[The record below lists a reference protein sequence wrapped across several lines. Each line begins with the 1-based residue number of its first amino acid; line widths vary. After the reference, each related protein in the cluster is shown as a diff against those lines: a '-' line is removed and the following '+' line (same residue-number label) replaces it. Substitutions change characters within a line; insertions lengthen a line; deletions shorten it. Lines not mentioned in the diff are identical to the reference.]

1 MTVTETWLGLPPSH
15 PPQTPD
21 ESAVPAALCDE
32 VSASPEIEAAP
43 AVVVADDDAETLAVV
58 TEQLADSGYCP
69 IGRSDAD
76 GALQAIRGVRPSLA
90 VLDASPH
97 GLGGL
102 AVLQAVRRISDLPV
116 ILTIAGSDLD
126 RVIGLRAGA
135 DDCMSKPFNPL
146 ELTARVD
153 AVLRRTST
161 AAPAAP
167 PERVE
172 AGPLSID
179 TRLWSASIAGEALPL
194 RPRQF
199 DLLLTLVRHRGIAL
213 HRDRLLDLVW
223 GPGYEGDRRTI
234 DVHVAGLRGMLAR
247 GGLQIQTVRNVGYR
261 LV

>member
-1 MTVTETWLGLPPSH
+1 
-15 PPQTPD
+15 
-21 ESAVPAALCDE
+21 
-32 VSASPEIEAAP
+32 
-43 AVVVADDDAETLAVV
+43 VVVADDDAETLAVV

-69 IGRSDAD
+69 IGASDAD
-76 GALQAIRGVRPSLA
+76 GAIQAIRGVRPSLA

-116 ILTIAGSDLD
+116 ILTIAGNDLD

-146 ELTARVD
+146 ELAARVD
-153 AVLRRTST
+153 AVLRRTGS
-161 AAPAAP
+161 AATVAVPD
-167 PERVE
+167 RLE

-179 TRLWSASIAGEALPL
+179 TRLWSASIEGESLSL

-223 GPGYEGDRRTI
+223 GPSYEGDRRTV
-234 DVHVAGLRGMLAR
+234 DVHVAGLRGILAR
-247 GGLQIQTVRNVGYR
+247 GGLEIQTVRNVGYR
-261 LV
+261 LA

>member
-1 MTVTETWLGLPPSH
+1 MTITETWTGVAPFYSPLPD
-15 PPQTPD
+15 D
-21 ESAVPAALCDE
+21 ESAVPVALCE
-32 VSASPEIEAAP
+32 EAAPAPEVEPSP

-58 TEQLADSGYCP
+58 TEQLAGSGYCP
-69 IGRSDAD
+69 IAASDAD
-76 GALQAIRGVRPSLA
+76 GALQAIRSVRPSLA

-116 ILTIAGSDLD
+116 ILTIAGNDLD
-126 RVIGLRAGA
+126 RVIGLRSGA
-135 DDCMSKPFNPL
+135 DDCVNKPFNPL

-153 AVLRRTST
+153 AILRRTSS
-161 AAPAAP
+161 APPAPP
-167 PERVE
+167 PERLE

-179 TRLWSASIAGEALPL
+179 RRLWSASLAGERLTL

-199 DLLLTLVRHRGIAL
+199 DLLVTLVRHRGIAL
-213 HRDRLLDLVW
+213 HRERLLDLVW
-223 GPGYEGDRRTI
+223 GPAYEGDRRTV
-234 DVHVAGLRGMLAR
+234 DVHVAGLRGLLAR